1 MIKHKT
7 IKQANKAEEVYS
19 IHIINENGHGSY
31 LSVKDK
37 TEWKT
42 KATAIKHAKDII
54 NIKNKS
60 GRFKGMLVVHV
71 ENQHGQV
78 IYVWATIPNHDLG

>member
-1 MIKHKT
+1 MSDS
-7 IKQANKAEEVYS
+7 NMVKAVYS
-19 IHIINENGHGSY
+19 VHIINENGHGSY

-54 NIKNKS
+54 SIKNKS

-71 ENQHGQV
+71 ENQYGQV
-78 IYVWATIPNHDLG
+78 IKVFTSELDKQNTTN